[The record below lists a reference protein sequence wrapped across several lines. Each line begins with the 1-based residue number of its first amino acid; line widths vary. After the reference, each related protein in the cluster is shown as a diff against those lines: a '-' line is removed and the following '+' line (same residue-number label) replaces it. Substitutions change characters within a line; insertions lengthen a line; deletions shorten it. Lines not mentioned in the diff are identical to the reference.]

1 MFVYGDVWMMWMCWL
16 CEQCSAATESL
27 KAAEKIGVLVMNGL
41 DFRVA
46 VNSVYCPLDESV
58 NL

>member
-1 MFVYGDVWMMWMCWL
+1 MCWL
-16 CEQCSAATESL
+16 CEQCLAATESL